1 MQVIRPFLS
10 FICMQ
15 RSQLHWRSCIHTHN
29 KLKHMHKVT
38 AMLSSRPTRGS
49 HHLATLDTLVTI
61 VPTLHSSVAMVIS
74 ALRRLLRVNG
84 NPNT

>member
-1 MQVIRPFLS
+1 MQAIRPFLS
-10 FICMQ
+10 FICTAA
-15 RSQLHWRSCIHTHN
+15 LAIVHTHN